1 MSRRRPARG
10 YNLVAV
16 VMLVAV
22 LNVLV
27 AAALP
32 LWSTAIRRDKEE
44 ELISRGLQYAE
55 AIRVFQKR
63 FGRLPNRLQEL
74 AEVKP
79 RSIRQLWDDPI
90 SGEKRWRLIVDGVG
104 SPMAAGQPLAQGQ
117 GPSNG
122 PFGKDSPGD
131 PATAPPEPIGSVAGD
146 GEEKEQGAFGAVPLP
161 TGPIRGIKSL
171 SGEDSLKLFFGKS
184 RYREWEFKV
193 DLLMAPPVGI
203 PGSPQPRLNA
213 TVLGRPFRFP
223 PPGGQPGAPQPGGL
237 PPGMGPGGFPSSP
250 VPANPSSPRPQS
262 PVGGDPTLGQPEPP
276 MGDG

>member
-1 MSRRRPARG
+1 MARRGRARG

-16 VMLVAV
+16 VMLVTV

-74 AEVKP
+74 LEVQP
-79 RSIRQLWDDPI
+79 RSIRQLWDDPV

-104 SPMAAGQPLAQGQ
+104 SPMAQGQALAQGG
-117 GPSNG
+117 GPSAG
-122 PFGKDSPGD
+122 PFGSGAPGD
-131 PATAPPEPIGSVAGD
+131 PTTAPPEPIGSVAGD
-146 GEEKEQGAFGAVPLP
+146 AESKEQGTFGAQPLP

-171 SGEDSLKLFFGKS
+171 SGENSLKLFFGKS
-184 RYREWEFKV
+184 RYSEWEFKV

-223 PPGGQPGAPQPGGL
+223 PPGGMPGAGFPGGGMPSGSP
-237 PPGMGPGGFPSSP
+237 PPGGMPGQPPGPGVGVPSFPP
-250 VPANPSSPRPQS
+250 EPSKE
-262 PVGGDPTLGQPEPP
+262 GGDS
-276 MGDG
+276 

>member
-1 MSRRRPARG
+1 MARRRRARG

-16 VMLVAV
+16 VMLVTV

-74 AEVKP
+74 LEVEP
-79 RSIRQLWDDPI
+79 RSIRQLWEDPI
-90 SGEKRWRLIVDGVG
+90 TGDKRWRLIVDGMG
-104 SPMAAGQPLAQGQ
+104 TPMQPGGQPLVPGQ
-117 GPSNG
+117 GPG
-122 PFGKDSPGD
+122 GGLD
-131 PATAPPEPIGSVAGD
+131 PAEPPPEPIGGGD
-146 GEEKEQGAFGAVPLP
+146 EEAKEGGFGAVPLP
-161 TGPIRGIKSL
+161 TGPIRGVKSL
-171 SGEDSLKLFFGKS
+171 SDEESLKLFFGKS

-193 DLLMAPPVGI
+193 DLLMAPPVGA
-203 PGSPQPRLNA
+203 PGAPAPRLNA

-223 PPGGQPGAPQPGGL
+223 PPGGMPGATMPPGAIPPGTGPGGP
-237 PPGMGPGGFPSSP
+237 PPGMPPGS
-250 VPANPSSPRPQS
+250 RPPS
-262 PVGGDPTLGQPEPP
+262 PVGGDPTLGLPP
-276 MGDG
+276 PPGDGKQ